1 MEAPVPASV
10 TPFPSS
16 TSPTAFDGEAERFY
30 ASQAPKVYRAA
41 YRITGSAVDAEDV
54 VQTVFLRLLQR
65 SDVPFGAGGEGYLYR
80 SGVHAALDLLRSRQ
94 RAGFVPLEDPDGA
107 SDPAPGPER
116 EEELRRLRRC
126 LRLALSR
133 LSPRAAEIFALRY
146 FEGLGNRE
154 IAELSGTSQGVIAVL
169 LHRTR
174 ARLRK
179 ELGAL
184 LGDRS

>member
-1 MEAPVPASV
+1 MTASPI
-10 TPFPSS
+10 PFPSS
-16 TSPTAFDGEAERFY
+16 APPPLAGAAERFY
-30 ASQAPKVYRAA
+30 AAQAPKVYRAA

-65 SDVPFGAGGEGYLYR
+65 SDVPFGEGGEGYLYR

-94 RAGFVPLEDPDGA
+94 RWGFVPLEEPDGA
-107 SDPAPGPER
+107 RDPGEGPER
-116 EEELRRLRRC
+116 DEELRRLRRA

-133 LSPRAAEIFALRY
+133 LSPRAAEAFALRY

-154 IAELSGTSQGVIAVL
+154 IAGLLETSQGVVAVL

>member
-1 MEAPVPASV
+1 V
-10 TPFPSS
+10 
-16 TSPTAFDGEAERFY
+16 ERFY
-30 ASQAPKVYRAA
+30 AAQAPKVFRAA
-41 YRITGSAVDAEDV
+41 YRITGSAADAEDV
-54 VQTVFLRLLQR
+54 VQGVFLRLLQR
-65 SDVPFGAGGEGYLYR
+65 SDVPLGDGGAGYLYR
-80 SGVHAALDLLRSRQ
+80 STVHGALDLLRSRQ
-94 RAGFVPLEDPDGA
+94 RAAWVPLEEPDGA
-107 SDPAPGPER
+107 ADPAPGPER
-116 EEELRRLRRC
+116 EEDLRRLRRA
-126 LRLALSR
+126 LRSALSR

-154 IAELSGTSQGVIAVL
+154 IAELVGTSQGVVAVL